1 MSRIQS
7 LGWLGIIRLGLVQTA
22 LGSIVVLTTS
32 TMNRIMVI
40 ELALPAALPGALVAL
55 HYAIQV
61 MRPRMGH
68 SSDQQGRR
76 TPWIIGGMV
85 VLALG
90 AVGASGAIVVA
101 AWSMPAALALSVVA
115 FILIGLGVGA
125 SGTALLVLLAKL
137 VTDKRRAAA
146 ATTVWLM
153 MIAGFVITTAIV
165 GKLLDPYTAGRLVE
179 LTAWVGMIAIVV
191 TIVATYRLE
200 PSARSYHQIRS
211 TPQSSERS
219 EKTDFRLAL
228 RQVWSEPLSRRFAL
242 FVFISML
249 AYSAQDLILE
259 PFAGA
264 VFAMTPGESTS
275 LSSMQHGGVF
285 CGMVLVAVLASFQRR
300 VGHDGRDGLWGWALF
315 GCIASAICL
324 FGLSIAGLKS
334 PGWPIELNVFLLGA
348 ANGAYAVAAIG
359 SMMGLVSAGSKNREG
374 LRMGLWG
381 AAQALAFGLGGFLGA
396 AASDVAKSLFGS
408 PALGYGLV
416 FAVEGALFL
425 ISGVLAWRL
434 SRLLSSTESFGVG
447 QGGVPMPHQ
456 DGPPVLE
463 ARSA

>member
-1 MSRIQS
+1 MSRIRS

-68 SSDQQGRR
+68 GSDQQGRR
-76 TPWIIGGMV
+76 TPWIIGGMI

-90 AVGASGAIVVA
+90 ALGASGAIA
-101 AWSMPAALALSVVA
+101 LAPWSMTAALIVSIIA
-115 FILIGLGVGA
+115 FVLIGLGVGA

-137 VTDKRRAAA
+137 VDDKRRAAA

-165 GKLLDPYTAGRLVE
+165 GQLLDPYTAGRLLE
-179 LTAWVGMIAIVV
+179 ITAWVGLIAVCV
-191 TIVATYRLE
+191 TVLATFRLE
-200 PSARSYHQIRS
+200 PSAAGMRQIADTVAS
-211 TPQSSERS
+211 KDTPQ
-219 EKTDFRLAL
+219 KTDFRLAL
-228 RQVWSEPLSRRFAL
+228 KQVWAESLSRRFAL

-264 VFAMTPGESTS
+264 VFDMTPGESTS

-285 CGMVLVAVLASFQRR
+285 CGMILVAVLAGWQRR
-300 VGHDGRDGLWGWALF
+300 AGGRDALWGWALL
-315 GCIASAICL
+315 GCIASAFCL
-324 FGLSIAGLKS
+324 FGLAIAGL
-334 PGWPIELNVFLLGA
+334 GFTAWPIELNVFLLGA

-359 SMMGLVSAGSKNREG
+359 SMMGLVSAGNKNREG

-396 AASDVAKSLFGS
+396 AASDLARSVFGS

-425 ISGVLAWRL
+425 LSGVLAWRL
-434 SRLLSSTESFGVG
+434 AKHLSSTDSFGTSVETEKLSPQQKNG
-447 QGGVPMPHQ
+447 
-456 DGPPVLE
+456 PVLE